1 MTLTI
6 KDIKAPVLMVSAMN
20 YNKQIRYQYH
30 HILTGDKYEALM
42 TPVSKARHIRGFER
56 MHLATLWIR
65 LYMVLCILGQKPSLI
80 RAQATEQITFLFNM
94 VPTHSWKL
102 LLKFLLSV
110 YKIGFNNSTITL

>member
-56 MHLATLWIR
+56 MHLATLMDTA
-65 LYMVLCILGQKPSLI
+65 LYGTLYFRSE
-80 RAQATEQITFLFNM
+80 A
-94 VPTHSWKL
+94 VPNKSSSNRTDHI
-102 LLKFLLSV
+102 F
-110 YKIGFNNSTITL
+110 I